1 MNRAVFLD
9 RDGVINH
16 NEVRDGRPRG
26 PETPEAFVI
35 LPGVKEAIE
44 AFHAAGFL
52 VIVATNQ
59 PNLPRDVV
67 EAMHAKMRASLKLD
81 DIKICWHAD
90 SDNCAC
96 RKPKPG
102 LLLEAAKERGI
113 LLEQSWMI
121 GDRWRDVEAG
131 KAAGCRTVFIDYR
144 YTGEPRPRAPDVTVG
159 SLIEAV
165 PFVLGKKVGGP
176 LR

>member
-9 RDGVINH
+9 RDGVINR
-16 NEVRDGRPRG
+16 NEVRDGRPVG
-26 PETPEAFVI
+26 PESLAQFVI
-35 LPGVKEAIE
+35 FPGVREAIE

-59 PNLPRDVV
+59 PDVAH
-67 EAMHAKMRASLKLD
+67 ELIDAMHAQVRKNLKVD
-81 DIKICWHAD
+81 DIKICFHKDA
-90 SDNCAC
+90 DNCAC

-102 LLLEAAKERGI
+102 LLLEAAREHE
-113 LLEQSWMI
+113 LSLPQSWMI

-131 KAAGCRTVFIDYR
+131 KVAGCRTVFVDHGYANER
-144 YTGEPRPRAPDVTVG
+144 RPHEPDVTVH

-165 PFVLGKKVGGP
+165 PFVTGKTV
-176 LR
+176 

>member
-26 PETPEAFVI
+26 PETLEEFFI
-35 LPGVKEAIE
+35 LPGVREAVEAI
-44 AFHAAGFL
+44 HAAGFL

-59 PNLPRDVV
+59 PNVPLALV
-67 EAMHAKMRASLKLD
+67 EAMHAILRKNLPLD
-81 DIKICWHAD
+81 DIKVCFHAEA
-90 SDNCAC
+90 DNCAC

-102 LLLEAAKERGI
+102 LLLEAAKERNI
-113 LLEQSWMI
+113 SLSESWMI

-131 KAAGCRTVFIDYR
+131 RAAGCRTIFIDHGYA
-144 YTGEPRPRAPDVTVG
+144 GEPRPRAPDVIVG
-159 SLIEAV
+159 SLLEAV
-165 PFVLGKKVGGP
+165 PFVTK
-176 LR
+176 